1 MKKSSCETF
10 GHYLNK
16 YLTVYLPGTRGLSEN
31 SILSYRDT
39 FSLLIVFLKTEKQ
52 ITPERLPMSFL
63 TKNLVIEFAEWLET
77 GRSCKP
83 ASRNPRFVAIRSFC
97 RWLATENPEFLK
109 LSEDLYS
116 VRIKKAPKPA
126 MAYLSADA
134 MKCLLAQPDSSTN
147 DGLRD
152 LTLLAFTYDTG
163 ARVSEVANLKFKDIR
178 FEAPP
183 VVKITGKGNK
193 TRIVPLLPQ
202 TVKYITEY
210 MRRWKISLADAQEQH
225 LFTNRSGG
233 QLSRSGIKYI
243 LDKYVE
249 AGRAENPLL
258 FPDKISPHTL
268 RHTKAMHM
276 LQAGNNIVYIRDIL
290 GHSDLNTTERY
301 ARADTALKREA
312 LSKAEIP
319 MPEPVDPLPE
329 ATPDFSGHSVEDDMA
344 NWLKNFGKK

>member
-1 MKKSSCETF
+1 MKKSNSETF
-10 GHYLNK
+10 GYYLNK
-16 YLTVYLPGTRGLSEN
+16 YLTVYLPGTRGLSTN

-39 FSLLIVFLKTEKQ
+39 FSLFITFLKTEKQ
-52 ITPERLPMSFL
+52 IKPEKLQMSFL
-63 TKNLVIEFAEWLET
+63 TKDLILEFAEWLET
-77 GRSCKP
+77 
-83 ASRNPRFVAIRSFC
+83 SRNCSQTSRNQRFVVIRSFC
-97 RWLATENPEFLK
+97 RWLASENPEFLK
-109 LSEDLYS
+109 LSEDIYN
-116 VRIKKAPKPA
+116 VKIKKAPKPV
-126 MAYLSADA
+126 MTYLSADA
-134 MKCLLAQPDSSTN
+134 MKCLLSQPDSSTN

-163 ARVSEVANLKFKDIR
+163 ARVSEVANLKLKDIR

-183 VVKITGKGNK
+183 IVKIAGKGNK

-202 TVKYITEY
+202 IVKYLKEY
-210 MRRWKISLADAQEQH
+210 MRRWKIDFADSQEQY

-233 QLSRSGIKYI
+233 QFSRSGIKYI

-249 AGRAENPLL
+249 AGRAENSLL

-276 LQAGNNIVYIRDIL
+276 LQAGNNIVYIRDVL
-290 GHSDLNTTERY
+290 GHYDLNTTERY

-319 MPEPVDPLPE
+319 MPEPVDPMPE
-329 ATPDFSGHSVEDDMA
+329 ASPDFSGHSVEDDMA
-344 NWLKNFGKK
+344 NWMKNFGKK

>member
-1 MKKSSCETF
+1 MKKSNSETF
-10 GHYLNK
+10 GNYLNK
-16 YLTVYLPGTRGLSEN
+16 YFTVYLPGIRGLSTN
-31 SILSYRDT
+31 TILSYRDT
-39 FSLLIVFLKTEKQ
+39 FSLFITFLKTEKQ
-52 ITPERLPMSFL
+52 ITPEKLQMSFL
-63 TKNLVIEFAEWLET
+63 TKYLIVEFAEWLEL
-77 GRSCKP
+77 
-83 ASRNPRFVAIRSFC
+83 SRNCSQTSRNQRFVVIRSFC
-97 RWLATENPEFLK
+97 RWLAFENPEFLK
-109 LSEDLYS
+109 LSEDIYN
-116 VRIKKAPKPA
+116 VKIKKAPKPV
-126 MAYLSADA
+126 MTYLSADA
-134 MKCLLAQPDSSTN
+134 VKCLLSQPDSSTN

-163 ARVSEVANLKFKDIR
+163 ARVSEVANLKFKDLR

-183 VVKITGKGNK
+183 IVKITGKGNK

-202 TVKYITEY
+202 TVKYLKEY
-210 MRRWKISLADAQEQH
+210 IRRRKIDFADSQEQY

-243 LDKYVE
+243 LDKHVE
-249 AGRAENPLL
+249 AGRAENLLL

-276 LQAGNNIVYIRDIL
+276 LQAGNNIVYIRDVL

-301 ARADTALKREA
+301 ARTDTALKREA

-319 MPEPVDPLPE
+319 MPELVDPMPD
-329 ATPDFSGHSVEDDMA
+329 ASPDFSGHSVEDDMA